1 MKKLKRHKQKIEEQI
16 RQVENKTSSS
26 SKIDQGKEALTESIK
41 ENWSA
46 IIRSGDTVARNYLHH
61 LIDRI
66 EVDENEIT
74 VIPKEEFMTRS

>member
-1 MKKLKRHKQKIEEQI
+1 MSKLQEIE
-16 RQVENKTSSS
+16 TSVHPFPRF
-26 SKIDQGKEALTESIK
+26 GKEEDKILTNIN
-41 ENWSA
+41 ENWSV

-74 VIPKEEFMTRS
+74 VIPKEEFILI